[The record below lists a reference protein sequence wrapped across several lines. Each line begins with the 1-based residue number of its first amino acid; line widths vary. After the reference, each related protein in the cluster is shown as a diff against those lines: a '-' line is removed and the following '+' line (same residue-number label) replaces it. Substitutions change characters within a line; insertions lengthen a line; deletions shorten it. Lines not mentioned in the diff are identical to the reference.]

1 MGRRP
6 VGRAGFLVSALT
18 LILVRLN
25 LERIAFSGQGYNPP
39 DSIGAIL
46 NAFAFGIVP
55 SSNPAGL
62 GENWSRWVSLIPFV
76 WMGACLA
83 PGRLHDAGVPR
94 RWALLFL
101 IPGVQV
107 LFLLIL
113 SVIPSAGTGNGP
125 QAQRGVRQSAWDR
138 WLPSTRWGCALASAV
153 YAGTAG
159 VGLTL
164 LSTLVVGEYG

>member
-25 LERIAFSGQGYNPP
+25 LERVAFSGQGYNPP

-62 GENWSRWVSLIPFV
+62 VEDWGRWVSLIPFV

-83 PGRLHDAGVPR
+83 LGRLHDAGVPR

-101 IPGVQV
+101 IPGVRV

-113 SVIPSAGTGNGP
+113 SII
-125 QAQRGVRQSAWDR
+125 
-138 WLPSTRWGCALASAV
+138 
-153 YAGTAG
+153 
-159 VGLTL
+159 
-164 LSTLVVGEYG
+164 